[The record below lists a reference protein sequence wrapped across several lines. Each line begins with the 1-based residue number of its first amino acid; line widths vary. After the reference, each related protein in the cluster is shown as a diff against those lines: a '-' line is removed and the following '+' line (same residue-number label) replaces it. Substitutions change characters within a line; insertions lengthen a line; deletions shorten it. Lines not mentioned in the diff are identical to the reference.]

1 MDFPKALQR
10 VDNNFES
17 ILEIMRLRKTP
28 EDVDS
33 VYNLLMT
40 INTIIDYFIE
50 REDEKL
56 KIAVSYFPI
65 CEEYAQEFRAKTLL
79 YSKWGFIQIMIG
91 KNLL

>member
-65 CEEYAQEFRAKTLL
+65 CEEYAQEPVRRLCCTQNGVL
-79 YSKWGFIQIMIG
+79 YKS
-91 KNLL
+91 

>member
-17 ILEIMRLRKTP
+17 ILEIMRLRRTP

-40 INTIIDYFIE
+40 INIIIDYFID
-50 REDEKL
+50 REDEEL
-56 KIAVSYFPI
+56 KVAVSY
-65 CEEYAQEFRAKTLL
+65 L
-79 YSKWGFIQIMIG
+79 
-91 KNLL
+91 